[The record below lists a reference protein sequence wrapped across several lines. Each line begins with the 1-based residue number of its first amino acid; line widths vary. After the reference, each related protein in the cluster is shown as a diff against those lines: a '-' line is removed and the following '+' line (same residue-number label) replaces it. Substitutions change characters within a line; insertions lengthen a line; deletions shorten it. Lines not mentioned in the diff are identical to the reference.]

1 MYLKLGDIIILY
13 FFKQMHSQTH
23 FFNERCA
30 LLLSFSFGGLI
41 IPIYVDLVL
50 YHCIGIILSSTE
62 NEDIDIHKSAFF
74 THAPCSTTRFTLTLG
89 EQQDLSKTK
98 PVRSFD
104 LIVA

>member
-1 MYLKLGDIIILY
+1 MHFAFLFTFHNVKIIPPKMYLKLGDIIILY

-62 NEDIDIHKSAFF
+62 NEDIGI
-74 THAPCSTTRFTLTLG
+74 
-89 EQQDLSKTK
+89 
-98 PVRSFD
+98 
-104 LIVA
+104 